1 MNFSNGYDFSSI
13 MEEKTKQILQETADT
28 NPYTNI
34 GTRHV
39 LKKIIGKQVL
49 RECWCF
55 DIWRS
60 FSTNV
65 VDGVI

>member
-1 MNFSNGYDFSSI
+1 
-13 MEEKTKQILQETADT
+13 MEEKTNQILQETADA

-39 LKKIIGKQVL
+39 LKKIISKQVL
-49 RECWCF
+49 QERWCF